1 MNGRARTLS
10 RAATDRVAAA
20 DLHEPTGLQHLMVRH
35 GQATA
40 AELISQE
47 PVSELR
53 VIGMGIED
61 GVGGMRVG
69 PFPLAD
75 RFGQPLVV
83 GLTGEPEDPA
93 GEFHGNPVAGQV
105 LHDGIG
111 HFGD

>member
-1 MNGRARTLS
+1 
-10 RAATDRVAAA
+10 
-20 DLHEPTGLQHLMVRH
+20 MVRH

-47 PVSELR
+47 PESELR

-93 GEFHGNPVAGQV
+93 RRVSRESRRGPGPSRRDRSFWGLTQFQVRLGQIR
-105 LHDGIG
+105 GRTP
-111 HFGD
+111 